1 MIFLQQIINGLVIG
15 SSYAL
20 VAVGFTL
27 IFGVLRV
34 VFFAHSATLV
44 LGAYIGYLVLSYVPS
59 IVLALPLGIAGAALL
74 GFVVELIALRPVRS
88 QHPLIALVTTIS
100 AATIVQE
107 LLRLTVQQGQPIS
120 YPSGVVPGLLEFGT
134 GPIRL
139 HVTVAQLLVFALSL
153 ILFAALSAL
162 VRKTWFGRAVRAVA
176 DAHEISSMLGVR
188 VNAISALTVAL
199 ASGLSGA
206 AGIMLSL
213 TLPAIDPYTG
223 DNLQFK
229 ALAIALFG
237 GLGSLEGAVIGGFL
251 LGLVEALAAGYLESS
266 YRDLF
271 AYLTMVLI
279 LLVRPSGLFGRGS
292 IQRV

>member
-1 MIFLQQIINGLVIG
+1 MIFLQQIINGIVIG

-44 LGAYIGYLVLSYVPS
+44 LGAYVGYLVLSYTPN
-59 IVLALPLGIAGAALL
+59 IFLALFLGIAAAAWL
-74 GFVVELIALRPVRS
+74 GFVIEVVALRPVRT

-107 LLRLTVQQGQPIS
+107 LLRLTVQQGQPVA
-120 YPSGVVPGLLEFGT
+120 YPMDVVPGLLEIGS
-134 GPIRL
+134 GANRL
-139 HVTVAQLLVFALSL
+139 HVTVAQALVFVLAIVLFVAL
-153 ILFAALSAL
+153 AALIK
-162 VRKTWFGRAVRAVA
+162 KTWFGGAVRAVA
-176 DAHEISSMLGVR
+176 DAREVAAMLGIR
-188 VNAISALTVAL
+188 VNAISALTVTL
-199 ASGLSGA
+199 ATGLSGA
-206 AGIMLSL
+206 AGVMLGL
-213 TLPAIDPYTG
+213 TLPAIDPYVG
-223 DNLQFK
+223 DSLQFK

-237 GLGSLEGAVIGGFL
+237 GLGSLEGAVLGGFI

-266 YRDLF
+266 YRDMF

-279 LLVRPSGLFGRGS
+279 LLVRPSGLFGRRS
-292 IQRV
+292 VQRV